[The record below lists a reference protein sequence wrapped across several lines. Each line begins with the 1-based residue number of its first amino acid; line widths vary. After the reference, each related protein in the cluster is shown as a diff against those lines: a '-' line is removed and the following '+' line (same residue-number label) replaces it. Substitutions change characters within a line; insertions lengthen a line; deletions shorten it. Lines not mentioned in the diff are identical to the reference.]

1 MSIQIVFTIFFGG
14 IAMNTQQTNENL
26 TVHFKVKDYSAWRT
40 GYDAREKGRLSAG
53 ISNGRVFRSAE
64 DPNDVVILQDVADVS
79 KARSWLTSDDTKAAM
94 QKGGVI
100 GSPSIR
106 FAA

>member
-1 MSIQIVFTIFFGG
+1 
-14 IAMNTQQTNENL
+14 
-26 TVHFKVKDYSAWRT
+26 
-40 GYDAREKGRLSAG
+40 
-53 ISNGRVFRSAE
+53 VFRSPE
-64 DPNDVVILQDVADVS
+64 DPNDVVILQDAADVS

-94 QKGGVI
+94 QKGRVI